1 VTGENAINCGFL
13 QPRVRYRLARGV
25 GRQPQL
31 IAVAEPQTPARAR
44 SSALTTAALPAVL
57 TLSWTGALTILLAA
71 PSNAV

>member
-1 VTGENAINCGFL
+1 MSFQPVTL
-13 QPRVRYRLARGV
+13 HLPLVARGKFSNTRKRNSR
-25 GRQPQL
+25 GR